1 MNIIITGADGF
12 IGVHLINQLR
22 RREHKLL
29 LIGGDKI
36 LLEKK
41 FGDIAYCLSYKETNQ
56 IELQKSFLDFQ
67 PEIVIHLAAYS
78 TESDNYLDMEELVN
92 ANLLF
97 TCKILDALKNA
108 SIKYFI
114 FTGSSTEYF
123 MGDGILNPAY
133 LYSATKSAS
142 RPIIKYYAN
151 TYNFKH
157 IIVCPYNVYG
167 DIDSRINIIDIIYKS
182 LGSEKPIDTT
192 KGEQELDFIHILDIV
207 GFYIKC
213 IDNINS
219 IPNETCFQAGTGKGY
234 TLKELAILMEKESG
248 EKANINWG
256 GLDYRKR
263 DVMKSVA
270 DISLQKK
277 ILNWRPGISLE
288 KGLNLYFK
296 AKQSF

>member
-22 RREHKLL
+22 RKEHKLL
-29 LIGGDKI
+29 LIGGDKVH
-36 LLEKK
+36 LEKM
-41 FGDIAYCLSYKETNQ
+41 FGDIANCLSYKETNQ
-56 IELQKSFLDFQ
+56 KELQKSFLDFQ

-97 TCKILDALKNA
+97 TCKVLDALKNTT
-108 SIKYFI
+108 IKNFI
-114 FTGSSTEYF
+114 TTGSSTEYYI
-123 MGDGILNPAY
+123 GDGVLKPAY

-157 IIVCPYNVYG
+157 IIICPYNVYG
-167 DIDSRINIIDIIYKS
+167 DIDSRISIIDIIYNS
-182 LGSEKPIDTT
+182 LGSDKPIDTT
-192 KGEQELDFIHILDIV
+192 KGEQILDFIHILDIV
-207 GFYIKC
+207 GFYTIC
-213 IDNINS
+213 IDNINN
-219 IPNETCFQAGTGKGY
+219 IPDETCFQAGTGKGY
-234 TLKELAILMEKESG
+234 SLKELATLMEKESG

-270 DISLQKK
+270 DISLQEE
-277 ILNWRPGISLE
+277 ILKWEPEIHLE
-288 KGLNLYFK
+288 DGLKLYFN
-296 AKQSF
+296 AKQGS